1 MSGSAGRCGCAIAIT
16 VTVSASTMRCALG
29 TWPVTA
35 HTKARGLPVVCCLC
49 AVFDG
54 GAGFTL
60 TAILNHRSAGSGLLC
75 LLLLLRRRR
84 PWPVATRSPF
94 PPPGPSSW
102 CGTGR
107 AQLRRVCARCVC
119 GVQAGAR
126 LHGAREHMAL
136 TWPIPIRFRSR
147 SRCSCTST
155 GLSALCAVV
164 SASRSHA
171 RALKPTRSLAREDKG
186 GGGNF
191 AYRARLHLLFGG
203 IFGTFFCGFL
213 PPVTAS

>member
-1 MSGSAGRCGCAIAIT
+1 MSGSTGRCGCAIAIT

-107 AQLRRVCARCVC
+107 ARLWRVCARCVL
-119 GVQAGAR
+119 GGQAGAR
-126 LHGAREHMAL
+126 LHRARAHMAL
-136 TWPIPIRFRSR
+136 SLPGWPIPIRFRSR

-155 GLSALCAVV
+155 GLSAL
-164 SASRSHA
+164 SALWCR
-171 RALKPTRSLAREDKG
+171 PLART
-186 GGGNF
+186 
-191 AYRARLHLLFGG
+191 RAH
-203 IFGTFFCGFL
+203 
-213 PPVTAS
+213 

>member
-1 MSGSAGRCGCAIAIT
+1 MSGSTGRCGCAIAIT

-35 HTKARGLPVVCCLC
+35 HTKTRGLPVVCCLC

-60 TAILNHRSAGSGLLC
+60 TAILNHRSASSGLLC

-94 PPPGPSSW
+94 PPPGPSFW

-107 AQLRRVCARCVC
+107 TRLWRACARCVC
-119 GVQAGAR
+119 EVYRRAR
-126 LHGAREHMAL
+126 GCTAHVH

-171 RALKPTRSLAREDKG
+171 CALTPTRSLAQ
-186 GGGNF
+186 
-191 AYRARLHLLFGG
+191 
-203 IFGTFFCGFL
+203 
-213 PPVTAS
+213 

>member
-16 VTVSASTMRCALG
+16 VTVTVSASTMRYALG

-35 HTKARGLPVVCCLC
+35 HTKRRGLPVVCCLC

-75 LLLLLRRRR
+75 LLLLLRRRQPCGQWQPEAPSR
-84 PWPVATRSPF
+84 LLAPA
-94 PPPGPSSW
+94 PGAAREGRD
-102 CGTGR
+102 CG
-107 AQLRRVCARCVC
+107 RCVRAAC
-119 GVQAGAR
+119 EVYRRAR
-126 LHGAREHMAL
+126 GCTAHVHTWRMAL
-136 TWPIPIRFRSR
+136 TWPIPIRFCSR

-171 RALKPTRSLAREDKG
+171 RALTPTRSLNLETTAGRGDKG
-186 GGGNF
+186 F
-191 AYRARLHLLFGG
+191 R
-203 IFGTFFCGFL
+203 I
-213 PPVTAS
+213 